1 MQPTIAKL
9 LAVLAVA
16 VTPAL
21 ADTVHGLV
29 VYSRHGD
36 RMFGAECP
44 VGLMLMDVQEPP
56 SSIKD
61 TI

>member
-9 LAVLAVA
+9 LAVLAIA
-16 VTPAL
+16 VTPAV
-21 ADTVHGLV
+21 ADTVHGVV

-36 RMFGAECP
+36 RMFEVQSHVC
-44 VGLMLMDVQEPP
+44 LMLIDVQEPR

>member
-9 LAVLAVA
+9 LGVLAVA

-21 ADTVHGLV
+21 ADTVHGVV

-36 RMFGAECP
+36 RMFESEYC
-44 VGLMLMDVQEPP
+44 VSLILIDVQERR

>member
-1 MQPTIAKL
+1 MQSTIAKL
-9 LAVLAVA
+9 FAVLAVA

-29 VYSRHGD
+29 VYTRHGD
-36 RMFGAECP
+36 SMFEAEFY
-44 VGLMLMDVQEPP
+44 VRRTLIDVQEPRN
-56 SSIKD
+56 STKD

>member
-9 LAVLAVA
+9 LVVLAVA
-16 VTPAL
+16 LTPAL
-21 ADTVHGLV
+21 ADTVHGVV

-36 RMFGAECP
+36 RMFEAETYVSP
-44 VGLMLMDVQEPP
+44 TLIDVQEPR
-56 SSIKD
+56 SSTKD